1 MVICTDK
8 KEMVKHWGSLLE
20 AASNFLDNVS
30 DVFGDDMLVNPETGK
45 EYQDIEELKQAIYY
59 SREYLRTYKLFEE
72 EKNNESTD

>member
-1 MVICTDK
+1 MLICTDK
-8 KEMVKHWGSLLE
+8 KEIIKHWASLLT
-20 AASNFLDNVS
+20 AASNFLENVT

-72 EKNNESTD
+72 GKK